1 MTIQTFLSFTLLA
14 WAPIPSVGVI
24 PSCLRVSVLR
34 IPELDLP
41 ALQSLTLGIYAFDGD
56 FQSNRKGIPMEPFN
70 WKNTLTMKSGNG
82 GVG

>member
-1 MTIQTFLSFTLLA
+1 M
-14 WAPIPSVGVI
+14 
-24 PSCLRVSVLR
+24 R